1 MISKGVLVL
10 FQSKLVFGLG
20 LMFYFCQRLPDRS
33 PAGWNMIRS
42 TRGFPAQIVGNEFA
56 ALVHAHR
63 WVTHSD
69 TQGFCPA
76 IKTVPAKPG
85 PAALF
90 QDDGDCGPPAN
101 WPAVWIT

>member
-63 WVTHSD
+63 WVTD
-69 TQGFCPA
+69 
-76 IKTVPAKPG
+76 
-85 PAALF
+85 
-90 QDDGDCGPPAN
+90 
-101 WPAVWIT
+101 